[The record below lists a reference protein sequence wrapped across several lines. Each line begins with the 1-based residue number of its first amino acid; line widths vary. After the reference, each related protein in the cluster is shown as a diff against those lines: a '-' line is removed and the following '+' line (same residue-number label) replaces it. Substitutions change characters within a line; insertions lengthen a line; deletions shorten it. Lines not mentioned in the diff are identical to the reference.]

1 MKVQDKEYTLQAYYS
16 DFVFMF
22 TLTDSRKIP
31 LKKST
36 IKTDYTSET
45 RVAHFFVSTDFFP
58 YYFSNWKLHGHF
70 YALNS
75 K

>member
-1 MKVQDKEYTLQAYYS
+1 MKVQDKKYTLQAYYS

-31 LKKST
+31 IKKST
-36 IKTDYTSET
+36 IKTDYTS
-45 RVAHFFVSTDFFP
+45 VAFFLLALIFFS

-70 YALNS
+70 YALANNLPS
-75 K
+75 

>member
-36 IKTDYTSET
+36 IKTD
-45 RVAHFFVSTDFFP
+45 
-58 YYFSNWKLHGHF
+58 
-70 YALNS
+70 
-75 K
+75 